1 MAKGIESRVSVLERA
16 VERLG
21 ASLGKV
27 TATLYGAKD
36 AAPKKAR
43 KPRQPRQALGTAASG
58 RTTQA
63 DSDFNAGAPGPNDP
77 RYLDAAANQKRRG
90 RKKADPAAKKEAEA
104 GAPAGG
110 EEGA

>member
-1 MAKGIESRVSVLERA
+1 MANGIESRISALEKA
-16 VERLG
+16 VGRLG

-36 AAPKKAR
+36 AATKKAR
-43 KPRQPRQALGTAASG
+43 KPRQPRRALGTASAW

-63 DSDFNAGAPGPNDP
+63 EMDFNPGAPGPDDP

-90 RKKADPAAKKEAEA
+90 RKKAEPAAKKEAEA
-104 GAPAGG
+104 GAPSA
-110 EEGA
+110 

>member
-43 KPRQPRQALGTAASG
+43 KPRQPRKALGSG
-58 RTTQA
+58 GSGGFGK
-63 DSDFNAGAPGPNDP
+63 DGLVAGAPGPDDP
-77 RYLDAAANQKRRG
+77 HYADAGKKRRG
-90 RKKADPAAKKEAEA
+90 GKKAEPAAKKEAEA
-104 GAPAGG
+104 GAPSAG